1 MSNSGAQQDYLMR
14 TDWQVADSGVERR
27 LVAVGESMTAMEV
40 RFEPGATGA
49 THSHP
54 NEQVSHVLEGRFTF
68 TIDGSALEVKAGDT
82 LRIPG
87 NLEHGV
93 VAHERGRLLDVFTPP
108 REDLL
113 AVML

>member
-1 MSNSGAQQDYLMR
+1 MNDSEAKQDYLVR
-14 TDWQVADSGVERR
+14 TEWQVADSGVERR
-27 LVAVGESMTAMEV
+27 LVAVGEAMTAMEV

-49 THSHP
+49 PHSHP
-54 NEQVSHVLEGRFTF
+54 NEQVSHVLEGSFTF
-68 TIDGSALEVKAGDT
+68 RIDGHDLEVKAGDT

-93 VAHERGRLLDVFTPP
+93 LAHERGRLLDVFTPP